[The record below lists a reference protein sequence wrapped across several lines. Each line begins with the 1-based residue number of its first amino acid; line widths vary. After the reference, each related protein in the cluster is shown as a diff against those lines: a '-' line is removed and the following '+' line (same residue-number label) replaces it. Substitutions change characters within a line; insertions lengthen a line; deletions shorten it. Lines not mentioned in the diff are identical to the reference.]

1 MKKKSIP
8 KIEPIIPLPKRVG
21 VNETEKCRTCG
32 EIKHKLLPCPNCL
45 S

>member
-1 MKKKSIP
+1 MKKPIKP
-8 KIEPIIPLPKRVG
+8 EPTPIIPLPKRVG

-45 S
+45 N

>member
-1 MKKKSIP
+1 MKKPIKP
-8 KIEPIIPLPKRVG
+8 EPTPIIPLPKRVG